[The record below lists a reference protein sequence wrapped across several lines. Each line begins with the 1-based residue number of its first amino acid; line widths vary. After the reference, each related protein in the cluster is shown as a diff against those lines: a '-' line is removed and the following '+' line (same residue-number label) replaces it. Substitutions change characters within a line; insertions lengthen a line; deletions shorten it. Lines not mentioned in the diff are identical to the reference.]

1 MTITMQPQVEHNAA
15 DSRFETRVEGH
26 LCVADYHLALGV
38 MHMTHTH
45 VPPPI
50 QGRGIAATLVD
61 AALAYARAKGL
72 RVDPQCSYVR
82 AYMRRH
88 PDTLSL
94 QA

>member
-1 MTITMQPQVEHNAA
+1 MPFQVEHNAA
-15 DSRFETRVEGH
+15 GSRFEARVGGH
-26 LCVADYHLALGV
+26 LCVADYHLAHGV
-38 MHMTHTH
+38 MHMTHTY
-45 VPPPI
+45 VPRPI
-50 QGRGIAATLVD
+50 EGRGIAAALID
-61 AALAYARAKGL
+61 AALAHARAKGL

>member
-1 MTITMQPQVEHNAA
+1 MQALVEHNAA
-15 DSRFETRVEGH
+15 GSRFEARVAGH
-26 LCVADYHLALGV
+26 LCVADYRVADGV
-38 MHMTHTH
+38 MQMTHTY

-50 QGRGIAATLVD
+50 QGHGIAAALVD

-94 QA
+94 QV